1 MDTKDKTDAQSTG
14 NEWFQLV
21 VFYYVFVD
29 IYSTLGVGEM
39 HLLVVQLV
47 CN

>member
-1 MDTKDKTDAQSTG
+1 MDTEDKMDAKSTG
-14 NEWFQLV
+14 NEWFPLV

-39 HLLVVQLV
+39 HLVVLQLV